1 MLLENWYSF
10 LCLTIENQG
19 EAWTILEEKE
29 KEFFSGR
36 KTLQFLMLFD
46 V

>member
-19 EAWTILEEKE
+19 EAWTTLEEKE
-29 KEFFSGR
+29 KEFFFR
-36 KTLQFLMLFD
+36 KENFTVFD
-46 V
+46 VV

>member
-19 EAWTILEEKE
+19 EVWTILEEKE
-29 KEFFSGR
+29 SFFFQKENFSV
-36 KTLQFLMLFD
+36 FD
-46 V
+46 VV